1 MQKITKEYQ
10 RLEEIKLEKELLL
23 EARRNMKIEI

>member
-10 RLEEIKLEKELLL
+10 RLEEIKQEKELLL